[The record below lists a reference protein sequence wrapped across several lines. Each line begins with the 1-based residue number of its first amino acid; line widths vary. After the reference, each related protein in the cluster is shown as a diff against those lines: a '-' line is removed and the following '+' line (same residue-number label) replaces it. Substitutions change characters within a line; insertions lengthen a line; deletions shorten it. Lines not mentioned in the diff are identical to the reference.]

1 MKQIKVHSTA
11 YPPKQPS
18 LMKWMQD
25 YRVGVRIDQ
34 RSLAK
39 DRSSKMNLSYNF
51 QKLNIR

>member
-25 YRVGVRIDQ
+25 FRVGIRIDQ
-34 RSLAK
+34 KRLVR
-39 DRSSKMNLSYNF
+39 DRSNEMNQYYSF
-51 QKLNIR
+51 EKIKI